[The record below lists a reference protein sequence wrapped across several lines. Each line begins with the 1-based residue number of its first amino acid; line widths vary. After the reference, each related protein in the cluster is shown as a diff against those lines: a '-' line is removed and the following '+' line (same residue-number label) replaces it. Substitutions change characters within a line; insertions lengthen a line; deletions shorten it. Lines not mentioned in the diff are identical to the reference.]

1 MQQQRYK
8 PHHLYILW
16 QELLPNPWD
25 SIAWQ
30 QLWKSKEDQAFIT
43 TMGLDMAT
51 FRYILEG
58 DNSFGIQ
65 WESSTIPRNDVCI
78 YGGSQLKEDLWM
90 VQVLLA

>member
-1 MQQQRYK
+1 
-8 PHHLYILW
+8 
-16 QELLPNPWD
+16 
-25 SIAWQ
+25 
-30 QLWKSKEDQAFIT
+30 
-43 TMGLDMAT
+43 MGLDVAT